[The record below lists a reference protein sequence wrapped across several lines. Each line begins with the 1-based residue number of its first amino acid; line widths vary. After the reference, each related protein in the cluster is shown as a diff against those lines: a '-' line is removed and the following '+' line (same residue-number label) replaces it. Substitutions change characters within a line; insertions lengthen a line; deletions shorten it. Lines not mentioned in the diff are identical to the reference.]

1 MSELLYEGKA
11 KKVYTTENPEEVII
25 YYKDDATA
33 FNGVKKAPI
42 TNKGILNNEIT
53 KILFSKLTE
62 KGIPNHFI
70 KGIDERNQL
79 CQKVDIVPLE
89 FIVRNYIAGSMAKR
103 LRIKE
108 GTKPKN
114 VIFEICYKKDE
125 LGDPIINDHH
135 AVALELCTYS
145 ELHRMYALTSKI
157 NDILKDLF
165 DKEGIILVDFKIEFG
180 KNSKGEILLADEISP
195 DTCRLWDKVTLEK
208 LDKDRFRRDLGSIE
222 EAYIE
227 ILKRIR

>member
-1 MSELLYEGKA
+1 MSNLMYEGKA
-11 KKVYTTENPEEVII
+11 KRVFRTDNPNEVQI

-33 FNGVKKAPI
+33 FNGVKKSLI
-42 TNKGILNNEIT
+42 SNKGTLNNQIT
-53 KILFSKLTE
+53 EILFTKLSE

-70 KGIDERNQL
+70 KRLDDRTQV

-89 FIVRNYIAGSMAKR
+89 FIVRNYIAGSMSKR

-108 GTKPKN
+108 GTKPSN
-114 VIFEICYKKDE
+114 TILEICLKNDD
-125 LGDPIINDHH
+125 LGDPLINNHH
-135 AVALELCTYS
+135 AVALGICTYE
-145 ELHRMYALTSKI
+145 ELDEMFALTKKI
-157 NDILKDLF
+157 NDILTDIF

-180 KNSKGEILLADEISP
+180 KNNKGQILLADEISP
-195 DTCRLWDKVTLEK
+195 DTARLWDKVTLEK

-227 ILKRIR
+227 ILKRIQ